1 MIASGTRAAM
11 RHIIM
16 VLLSLVS
23 LYPIWFTLQTALKS
37 QRTFVL
43 APVALPLH
51 PTFANFGNV
60 LAQTPLLT
68 WTVNSVVVTVSAVAA
83 SVVLALLASF
93 ALVFGTFRGRAA
105 LLRAD
110 LVFMVVPPVVL
121 LLPMFTL
128 MLTIHLFNTLESVI
142 IFYVGLNLP
151 FSIFFLVNFLRTV
164 PREIVE
170 AGTMDGCSPWRLLW
184 QIVTP
189 MAGAGV
195 FTLVVVNAVYVWN
208 ETLVALVFLQ
218 SQGKRTLMAGLAEY
232 VGRFGSNEPLILA
245 GAFLSMIPMLLLYF
259 AGQRFFIR
267 GLTAGIGK

>member
-1 MIASGTRAAM
+1 MIATASRVVL
-11 RHIIM
+11 RHIVV
-16 VLLSLVS
+16 VLVCLVS

-37 QRTFVL
+37 LRTFAL
-43 APVALPLH
+43 TPVALPLH
-51 PTFANFGNV
+51 PGLANFGNV
-60 LAQTPLLT
+60 LTQTPLLT
-68 WTVNSVVVTVSAVAA
+68 WTLNSVVVTVSSVAL

-93 ALVFGTFRGRAA
+93 ALVFGTFRARAA

-121 LLPMFTL
+121 LLPMFVL
-128 MLTIHLFNTLESVI
+128 MLTIHLFNTLAAVI

-151 FSIFFLVNFLRTV
+151 FSMFFLVNFLRTV
-164 PREIVE
+164 PKEIVE
-170 AGTMDGCSPWRLLW
+170 AGTMDGCSPWRMLW

-189 MAGAGV
+189 MAAAGV

-245 GAFLSMIPMLLLYF
+245 GAFLSMIPMLVLYF